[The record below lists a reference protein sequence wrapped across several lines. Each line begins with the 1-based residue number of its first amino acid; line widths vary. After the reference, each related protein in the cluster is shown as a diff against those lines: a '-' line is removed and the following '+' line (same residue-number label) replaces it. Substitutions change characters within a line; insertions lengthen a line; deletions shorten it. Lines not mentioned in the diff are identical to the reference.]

1 MSSRIVRKEFNSSAD
16 YSLNEHSGSSMGRNR
31 LLTRVIAF
39 LDTIAADAIVNICE
53 YQVTRAR
60 EQYEFVVAVWYRVA
74 E

>member
-1 MSSRIVRKEFNSSAD
+1 MSSRIVRKEFCSDD
-16 YSLNEHSGSSMGRNR
+16 YRLNEYPESSIGRNR
-31 LLTRVIAF
+31 LLARVMAF

-74 E
+74 D